1 VVDKLNSISGTG
13 RSTANKWAV
22 LAVLVTI
29 PFMVTLDGTIVNVA
43 LPVMVKDLH
52 TTMESIQT
60 VVTSYLIAVVAFI
73 LLFGRMGDAK
83 GKGRI
88 FIFGVAA
95 FTAGSVMAGLSHN
108 LAMLNVARVI
118 EGIGGGAAMAN
129 NQGIITETFPASE
142 RGRALGIS
150 GVFSAV
156 GTMCGPPVGGLIVS
170 NMSWN
175 YIFLINIPVGIIGL
189 IAALKLLPRGEKK
202 PDKIDIPGAALLA
215 VAVILFFYGLLT
227 GQKHGYL
234 RPEILLA
241 FAGSIVFLVLFLR
254 AEKKNPEPI
263 LDLSLFKN
271 PIFTLSIICVLI
283 QFTISGGISIMQP
296 FFMEDVLRLS
306 AEQTGLVMMSLPIA
320 MGITSPISG
329 YLSDKFGPGKLTLI
343 GLLLMSAGIVLLG
356 TMTAT
361 ISTST
366 LILYL
371 CIIGVGGGIFSA
383 PNTSMIMSTA
393 PKDKLGIVGSTNGF
407 VRNFGSV
414 LGVSVFTTILYSIMS
429 TSLGYQVTGYVSGK
443 PDVFVSAMH
452 GVYYIATAFTVIGVI
467 LTIIRLRKDKAASEN
482 QKPEGGQQ

>member
-1 VVDKLNSISGTG
+1 LVNNAGQRAGAPAK
-13 RSTANKWAV
+13 NKWAI

-43 LPVMVKDLH
+43 LPVMVKDLN

-88 FIFGVAA
+88 FIFGVAT
-95 FTAGSVMAGLSHN
+95 FTAGSVIAGLSHN
-108 LAMLNVARVI
+108 LVMLNTARVI
-118 EGIGGGAAMAN
+118 EGIGGAAAMAN
-129 NQGIITETFPASE
+129 NQGIITEVFPANE

-170 NMSWN
+170 NLSWN
-175 YIFLINIPVGIIGL
+175 YIFLINIPVGFIGL
-189 IAALKLLPRGEKK
+189 LAALKLLPRGQKK
-202 PDKIDIPGAALLA
+202 RENIDIPGAVFLGIA
-215 VAVILFFYGLLT
+215 VVAFFYGLLN
-227 GQKHGYL
+227 GQGHGYL
-234 RPEILLA
+234 RPEIIIS
-241 FAGSIVFLVLFLR
+241 FAASILFTIIFIR
-254 AEKKNPEPI
+254 RECKTGEPI
-263 LDLSLFKN
+263 LDLSLFRN

-283 QFTISGGISIMQP
+283 QFTINGGVSIMQP
-296 FFMEDVLRLS
+296 FFMEDVMRLT
-306 AEQTGLVMMSLPIA
+306 AEQTGLIMMSLPIA

-329 YLSDKFGPGKLTLI
+329 YLSDKFGPGIFTLI
-343 GLLLMSAGIVLLG
+343 GLIIMSAGIILLG

-361 ISTST
+361 VQAGT
-366 LILYL
+366 LIFYL
-371 CIIGVGGGIFSA
+371 VIIGVGGGLFAA

-407 VRNFGSV
+407 MRNFGSV
-414 LGVSVFTTILYSIMS
+414 LGVSVFTTILYSLMS
-429 TSLGYQVTGYVSGK
+429 SSLGYQVTGYVKGK

-452 GVYYIATAFTVIGVI
+452 GVYMIATVLLIIGIILTVIRVI
-467 LTIIRLRKDKAASEN
+467 KDRK
-482 QKPEGGQQ
+482 KPAQQQTEESP